1 MNEIILT
8 GCVPEFNQIGLTR
21 LLMDK
26 ANMQLH
32 EAKRSSDSVLESK
45 TVNIKI
51 ESYELAEYILAEAI
65 KSGAMGELVKGE

>member
-21 LLMDK
+21 LLIDK

-32 EAKRSSDSVLESK
+32 EAKRFSDSILENNP
-45 TVNIKI
+45 VNIKV
-51 ESYELAEYILAEAI
+51 ESHELAKYILAEAI
-65 KSGAMGELVKGE
+65 KSGALGELVKGK

>member
-8 GCVPEFNQIGLTR
+8 GCMPEFNQIGLTR
-21 LLMDK
+21 LLIDK
-26 ANMQLH
+26 ANMPLH
-32 EAKRSSDSVLESK
+32 EAKRCSDSVLESK
-45 TVNIKI
+45 AVNIKI